1 MTPIGRNLACSG
13 DDHGGTSGVFA
24 VSALVSCWP
33 ILNALQQ
40 ASQLGQLTT
49 IPFPCMMPHRRDD
62 SPVVSQTTELAD
74 PICWTML
81 CPLMITAGRPS
92 ASGTKRS
99 DTPIESTEM
108 KRGATVKRGRRTR
121 GAGETKND
129 ESVSQ
134 EWLIVKRRYGKGRR
148 RFERGTADLRRI
160 YGIDKR
166 ISERELGSGSLRLI
180 RGWYDGRR

>member
-49 IPFPCMMPHRRDD
+49 IPFPCMMPHRRDG

-121 GAGETKND
+121 GAGD
-129 ESVSQ
+129 Q
-134 EWLIVKRRYGKGRR
+134 ERRKRQPGVAHRQEEIRQRQEEIRAGNSRPQEDIR
-148 RFERGTADLRRI
+148 HRQEDLRART
-160 YGIDKR
+160 R
-166 ISERELGSGSLRLI
+166 ERQLETDQRMV
-180 RGWYDGRR
+180 